1 MKLSNNEIE
10 HIVESLP
17 EKKLILSFYLDYESG
32 MHNTHNLSEL
42 SGVLYSMAE
51 VNDATVFD
59 EMMQHLTFKKEPNN
73 VDTFL
78 EDYFHERGLAVPPRY
93 SRDRHIYGSRYTIF
107 RMIYWITYPNSVSF
121 QQMSDS
127 LHQVF
132 KYISDYD
139 QEEGVS
145 AIFNVSIVP
154 INPKDGLVG
163 GGGIF
168 HPVWDV

>member
-1 MKLSNNEIE
+1 MKLSNNEIKR
-10 HIVESLP
+10 IIESLP
-17 EKKLILSFYLDYESG
+17 EKKLILSFYLDYESR
-32 MHNTHNLSEL
+32 MHYTHNLSEL
-42 SGVLYSMAE
+42 SGVLYDMAE

-59 EMMQHLTFKKEPNN
+59 EVMQHLIFKKEQDDA
-73 VDTFL
+73 DTFL

-121 QQMSDS
+121 EQMSDK
-127 LHQVF
+127 LHQTF
-132 KYISDYD
+132 KYASCWDK
-139 QEEGVS
+139 EEGVS

>member
-1 MKLSNNEIE
+1 MNLSNNEKKR
-10 HIVESLP
+10 IVESLP
-17 EKKLILSFYLDYESG
+17 DKKLILSFYLDYESR
-32 MHNTHNLSEL
+32 MHFTHNLSEL
-42 SGVLYSMAE
+42 SGVLYDMAGI
-51 VNDATVFD
+51 NDAKVFD
-59 EMMQHLTFKKEPNN
+59 EVMQHLIFKKGLND

-78 EDYFHERGLAVPPRY
+78 EDYFHEQGLAVPPRY
-93 SRDRHIYGSRYTIF
+93 SRDRHMIGERYTIF

-121 QQMSDS
+121 EQMSDK
-127 LHQVF
+127 LHQGF

-154 INPKDGLVG
+154 INPKDGLVS